1 MSRFLAIDWDENE
14 LRYVL
19 AEVAGR
25 KAKVR
30 AIGAV
35 PLEDAE
41 EGGESQIKWGA
52 ALADELKERKLGRP
66 KLLIGVP
73 RASVELLHLTV
84 PPAKDEELPELVAN
98 QAINVSPAIDE
109 RWILDFLTTSDDP
122 SLPREI
128 TAMAISPDTL
138 EEIKRQ
144 AAAAGLKPER
154 MVYRPLAA
162 ASLFRRLNAGE
173 DPSCLLINRT
183 GCEADLD
190 VLKEGKVLLSRT
202 VRLPPGA
209 EEAESNERLQAEII
223 RTLAI
228 APLQQTDDEAAPQ
241 VYVLGS
247 DQQHHEL
254 IEQLMMDRGL
264 AAKALDPFVALK
276 VPEQILRPDR
286 GRFSSL
292 LGMLLDEAA
301 AAHAIDL
308 LHPRKSRPPVSRW
321 RTGAIAGGAAAAA
334 ILVIVLHVW
343 MTVSEINDENRRLY
357 GRYRELD
364 ATMKKVAEQKKQVD
378 AIAAWNARDVN
389 WLDEMR
395 DLSIRF
401 PGPRDAVVLRMNMRL
416 SSGSGGLIDLQGL
429 VRDPKVLA
437 NMERQ
442 VRDESRRVQ
451 SRRIQERTLEQDYT
465 WMFETSMAV
474 ARRSKDRYI
483 SHLASPDE
491 PAGDEPTVPDDI
503 PEVAEVISP

>member
-1 MSRFLAIDWDENE
+1 MARFLAIDWDENE

-30 AIGAV
+30 ALGAV
-35 PLEDAE
+35 PLENTPED
-41 EGGESQIKWGA
+41 GGTQIEWGA
-52 ALADELKERKLGRP
+52 ALADELKERKLGHP

-73 RASVELLHLTV
+73 RASVELLHFTL
-84 PPAKDEELPELVAN
+84 PPASDDELPELVAN

-109 RWILDFLTTSDDP
+109 RWVLDFLTASDDP
-122 SLPREI
+122 SVPREI

-138 EEIKRQ
+138 EEIKQQ

-183 GCEADLD
+183 ACEADLD
-190 VLKEGKVLLSRT
+190 VLKEGKVVLSRT
-202 VRLPPGA
+202 VRLPTSA
-209 EEAESNERLQAEII
+209 DEAESNERLLAEIT

-228 APLQQTDDEAAPQ
+228 APLQETDDQSAPQ

-247 DQQHHEL
+247 DQQHRDL
-254 IEQLMMDRGL
+254 IDQIMMDRAL
-264 AAKALDPFVALK
+264 AAKTLDPFVALK

-301 AAHAIDL
+301 GAHAIDL
-308 LHPRKSRPPVSRW
+308 LHPRKIRLPVSRW
-321 RTGAIAGGAAAAA
+321 RVGAIAGGAVAAAVLA
-334 ILVIVLHVW
+334 IASHVW
-343 MTVSEINDENRRLY
+343 MSVSEIKDGNRELY
-357 GRYRELD
+357 GRYRQLD
-364 ATMKKVAEQKKQVD
+364 ATMKKIAEQKKLVD

-401 PGPRDAVVLRMNMRL
+401 PGPRDAVVLRMNMRF
-416 SSGSGGLIDLQGL
+416 SGGSGGLIDLQGL
-429 VRDPKVLA
+429 VRDPKVVA

-442 VRDESRRVQ
+442 VRDENRRVQ

-474 ARRSKDRYI
+474 ARRSKDQYI
-483 SHLASPDE
+483 SHLESPDE
-491 PAGDEPTVPDDI
+491 PAGDEPTVPDDS